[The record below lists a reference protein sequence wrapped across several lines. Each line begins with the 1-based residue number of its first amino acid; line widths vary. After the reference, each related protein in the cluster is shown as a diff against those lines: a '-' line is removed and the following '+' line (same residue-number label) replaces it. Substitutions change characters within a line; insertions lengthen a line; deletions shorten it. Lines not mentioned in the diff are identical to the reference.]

1 MLPGDNP
8 DDDPP
13 PPPFVGHAYT
23 DFKIRFYIK
32 KKQNKT
38 FGHCWSDIFY
48 SQMPNSSE
56 NQRRYK

>member
-32 KKQNKT
+32 KTK
-38 FGHCWSDIFY
+38 
-48 SQMPNSSE
+48 
-56 NQRRYK
+56 

>member
-13 PPPFVGHAYT
+13 FVGHAYT
-23 DFKIRFYIK
+23 DFKTRFYIK
-32 KKQNKT
+32 QQNKT

-48 SQMPNSSE
+48 SQMPNRSE
-56 NQRRYK
+56 NQQR